1 MNVGELRST
10 LMDEDGKLSE
20 TMRADLIRF
29 IEEEFQ
35 REINREVIAHVMA
48 TLKTEDERA

>member
-29 IEEEFQ
+29 I
-35 REINREVIAHVMA
+35 
-48 TLKTEDERA
+48 

>member
-20 TMRADLIRF
+20 TMRATSSDLSKKSFNEKSTKRSSL
-29 IEEEFQ
+29 
-35 REINREVIAHVMA
+35 
-48 TLKTEDERA
+48 T

>member
-20 TMRADLIRF
+20 TMK
-29 IEEEFQ
+29 
-35 REINREVIAHVMA
+35 A
-48 TLKTEDERA
+48 TLKSEDERA

>member
-20 TMRADLIRF
+20 TMKA
-29 IEEEFQ
+29 
-35 REINREVIAHVMA
+35 N
-48 TLKTEDERA
+48 LKSEDERA